1 VLCLT
6 TIGVNFLVL
15 RSEKIDSRSTPGDHL
30 EVKVGVK
37 LEREREREEKTV
49 FYVIL
54 EWAWWVLPDTRPGS
68 SIGGAAYM
76 GMTDDK
82 GNDGRR
88 VVHGAARMVRP
99 HVLARPKTIT
109 SLVAAWRVSR

>member
-1 VLCLT
+1 
-6 TIGVNFLVL
+6 
-15 RSEKIDSRSTPGDHL
+15 
-30 EVKVGVK
+30 
-37 LEREREREEKTV
+37 
-49 FYVIL
+49 
-54 EWAWWVLPDTRPGS
+54 
-68 SIGGAAYM
+68 M

-109 SLVAAWRVSR
+109 SVLTGGGLAGEPVRRLRRASGRDPKATPAALTGHCLPAGPSPTQCQCQCAPYLYESEVEHRVFLVS